1 MGDWSHILAR
11 VNDILTAS
19 VGATAF
25 ALLLYLLFYN
35 RKSRVARSFNGLLAC
50 VIIVYLADLL
60 LIENDTSPL
69 IDLLL
74 RFQWLGIAFTPTLY
88 LEFSRSLRLSVR
100 KNRFPNW
107 VRFLGLGISSLVV
120 ALVFTTD
127 LIVHDVTSMRGAYH
141 LQAGPFFYPFALLFG
156 GAALWGL
163 QQTLDT
169 RRRCYTRAARRR
181 MAYLSIGFVAPAL
194 GVFPYLL
201 IIGWPSSLPG
211 AFFWL
216 LLILGN
222 VAVATMLMLMAYSVA
237 FIGALTPDRVV
248 KHRLVRFLLRGP
260 LTALVSLAS
269 FNLGLTL
276 ERAWGLGDYTLSW
289 VAVAVTIILCQLA
302 VELGK
307 PLLDLALYR
316 ENREEVARVQELSQ
330 RLLTTADLQQ
340 FLENILAATC
350 EVLQSRGGFIAVLEE
365 DQLHREIWCGHHISR
380 EEVAA
385 FPLPEAGKAQ
395 HQDGFIIW
403 DGYWVAPIYDKSG
416 QNRLGLLGLRQPQ
429 TPLPLSPE
437 QEDILEQL
445 LLQAGAAL
453 DDRRLQQII
462 FKIFT
467 PLLGELEDI
476 QRRRGMLR
484 YDSNTAG
491 KFTLIEAEEFPQ
503 WIHDALAH
511 YWGGP
516 RLTENPLLNLEIVRQ
531 SAVTHNGNA
540 IKGLRSV
547 LDRAI
552 EQLRPTGARKLTAP
566 EWLLYNILE
575 LKFLQGHTVREVALR
590 LALSES
596 DLYRKQRIAIE
607 NLAGII
613 AEMETHA
620 REEQTSTGSGEKR
633 VEKKE

>member
-11 VNDILTAS
+11 INDILTAS

-25 ALLLYLLFYN
+25 ALLLYLFFYN

-60 LIENDTSPL
+60 LIGNDASPL

-107 VRFLGLGISSLVV
+107 VRFLGLAISSLVV

-127 LIVHDVTSMRGAYH
+127 LIVHDVTSMTGAYH
-141 LQAGPFFYPFALLFG
+141 LQAGPLFYPFALLFS

-169 RRRCYTRAARRR
+169 RRRCYTSAARRR

-201 IIGWPSSLPG
+201 IIGWPSSLPD

-260 LTALVSLAS
+260 ITALVSLAI
-269 FNLGLTL
+269 FDVGLTL
-276 ERAWGLGDYTLSW
+276 ERAWGLSDYTLSW

-350 EVLQSRGGFIAVLEE
+350 EVLQSRGGFIAVLEK
-365 DQLHREIWCGHHISR
+365 DRLRREIWCGRHISR

-385 FPLPEAGKAQ
+385 FPLPEMGKTQ

-403 DGYWVAPIYDKSG
+403 DGYWVAPIYDKGG
-416 QNRLGLLGLRQPQ
+416 QNLLGLLGLQQPQ
-429 TPLPLSPE
+429 TSLPLAPE

-453 DDRRLQQII
+453 DDRRLQQFI
-462 FKIFT
+462 FRIFT

-484 YDSNTAG
+484 YDSSAAG

-531 SAVTHNGNA
+531 SAAALNGSS

-552 EQLRPTGARKLTAP
+552 EQLRPAGERKLTAP

-575 LKFLQGHTVREVALR
+575 LKFLRGHTVREVALR

-596 DLYRKQRIAIE
+596 DLYRKQRIARE
-607 NLAGII
+607 NLARII
-613 AEMETHA
+613 TERETHA
-620 REEQTSTGSGEKR
+620 REEQTAPGSGEKR
-633 VEKKE
+633 RESGE

>member
-1 MGDWSHILAR
+1 M
-11 VNDILTAS
+11 TAS

-25 ALLLYLLFYN
+25 ALLLYLFFYN

-50 VIIVYLADLL
+50 VIVVYLADLL
-60 LIENDTSPL
+60 LTGNNAPRL

-74 RFQWLGIAFTPTLY
+74 RFQWLGIAFTPALY

-100 KNRFPNW
+100 KNHFPHW
-107 VRFLGLGISSLVV
+107 VRFLGLAISSVV
-120 ALVFTTD
+120 VVLVFTTD
-127 LIVHDVTSMRGAYH
+127 LIVHDVTLTAGAYH
-141 LQAGPFFYPFALLFG
+141 LQAGSLFYPFALLFG

-181 MAYLSIGFVAPAL
+181 MGYLSIGFVAPAL

-211 AFFWL
+211 ALFWL

-222 VAVATMLMLMAYSVA
+222 VAVAAMLILMAYSVS
-237 FIGALTPDRVV
+237 FIGMLTPDRVV

-260 LTALVSLAS
+260 TTALVSLAS
-269 FNLGLTL
+269 FGLGLTL
-276 ERAWGLGDYTLSW
+276 EGAWGLGDYTFSL

-302 VELGK
+302 VEWGK

-316 ENREEVARVQELSQ
+316 ENRREVAQVQDLSQ

-416 QNRLGLLGLRQPQ
+416 QNQLGLLGLRQPQ

-462 FKIFT
+462 FKVFT

-491 KFTLIEAEEFPQ
+491 KFTLVEAEEFPQ

-516 RLTENPLLNLEIVRQ
+516 RLTENPLLNLEIVQ
-531 SAVTHNGNA
+531 QAAAAHDGSS

-552 EQLRPTGARKLTAP
+552 EQLRPAGERKLTAP

-575 LKFLQGHTVREVALR
+575 LKFLRGQKVREVALR

-620 REEQTSTGSGEKR
+620 REEQKTAGSREERRVNGE
-633 VEKKE
+633 